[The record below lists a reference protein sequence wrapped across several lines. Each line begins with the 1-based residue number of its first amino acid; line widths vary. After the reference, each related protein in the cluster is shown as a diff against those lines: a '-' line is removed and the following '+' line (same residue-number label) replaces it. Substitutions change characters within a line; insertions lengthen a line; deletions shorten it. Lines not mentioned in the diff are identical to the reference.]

1 MSTGNR
7 ILIFF
12 CLFILAVFLIGTARL
27 FELRFKSGD
36 VYPPYSSLRAD
47 PLGSK
52 AYFEGLASIGSLTA
66 SRNFRSISRLGSGR
80 DTTFFLLGTHAHDL
94 KSVPENYF
102 KAITHFVASGGRL
115 AISFFPVKKQKR
127 SAGKKNHEQ
136 KKQDAEKAETD
147 KHASK
152 TGCNNQT
159 ESDLKKPQ
167 DRFSSLIDY
176 WGVNFNYRSK
186 PWESK
191 QAARAAEAYADEL
204 PEFISSHTA
213 LSFDELR
220 DAWKPV
226 YSRDGL
232 PVLIERRFG
241 SGTVVFVAD
250 SYLFSNEA
258 LLKDRHPGLL
268 TWLVGG
274 NRSVVFDESHFGIQE
289 SAGVAGLARKY
300 RLQWFFFGLVIVS
313 GLFVWKNSAVFV
325 PPSDDDSRTE
335 GRDVASERDYTAGL
349 VSLLRRNISSRDILG
364 VCFREWEKS
373 SAADRKFSD
382 EMIKQ
387 VKAVIDTESQPTSH
401 KADPVKGYQAICEIL
416 SERNRSWKT
425 KPKS

>member
-1 MSTGNR
+1 MSTHNR
-7 ILIFF
+7 ILIFL
-12 CLFILAVFLIGTARL
+12 CLFILAAFLIGTARL

-52 AYFEGLASIGSLTA
+52 AFFEGLASIESLTV
-66 SRNFRSISRLGSGR
+66 SRNFRSISRLGPGR

-94 KSVPENYF
+94 ESVPDNYF

-127 SAGKKNHEQ
+127 STCKKDHEQ
-136 KKQDAEKAETD
+136 QEQDAESED
-147 KHASK
+147 K
-152 TGCNNQT
+152 
-159 ESDLKKPQ
+159 ELR

-176 WGVNFNYRSK
+176 WGVNFNYRTE
-186 PWESK
+186 PWESE
-191 QAARAAEAYADEL
+191 QAARAAGAYADGL
-204 PEFISSHTA
+204 PDSFSSHTA

-241 SGTVVFVAD
+241 SGTVVLVAD

-258 LLKDRHPGLL
+258 LLKERHPGLL
-268 TWLVGG
+268 TWLIGE

-313 GLFVWKNSAVFV
+313 GLFVWRNSAVFV
-325 PPSDDDSRTE
+325 PPSDDDSRTA

-364 VCFREWEKS
+364 VCFREWEKFS
-373 SAADRKFSD
+373 TADKKRPD

-387 VKAVIDTESQPTSH
+387 VKAVIDTESQQTSH
-401 KADPVKGYQAICEIL
+401 QGNPVKGYQAICEIL

>member
-1 MSTGNR
+1 MSTRNR
-7 ILIFF
+7 ILIFS
-12 CLFILAVFLIGTARL
+12 CLFILAAFLIGTARL

-52 AYFEGLASIGSLTA
+52 AYFEGLASIESLTV

-80 DTTFFLLGTHAHDL
+80 GITFFLLGMHEHDL

-115 AISFFPVKKQKR
+115 AISFFPVKKR
-127 SAGKKNHEQ
+127 SAEKKNHEQ
-136 KKQDAEKAETD
+136 QKQDAEKAETD
-147 KHASK
+147 EHASK
-152 TGCNNQT
+152 TGCNGQT

-176 WGVNFNYRSK
+176 WGVNFNYRTK

-213 LSFDELR
+213 LFFDELG
-220 DAWKPV
+220 DAWNPV

-268 TWLVGG
+268 TWLIGG
-274 NRSVVFDESHFGIQE
+274 NRSMVFDESHLGIQE

-325 PPSDDDSRTE
+325 PPPDDDSRTA
-335 GRDVASERDYTAGL
+335 GRDLASERDYTAGL

-373 SAADRKFSD
+373 SAADRKRPD

-401 KADPVKGYQAICEIL
+401 KADPVKGYQAICEICNR
-416 SERNRSWKT
+416 SER
-425 KPKS
+425 P